1 MDSSPKTTKPS
12 SFSKVE
18 TNEIVQPGDLNI
30 NNTLF
35 GGRLVSWVD
44 KIAAISAFKHSDMS
58 CVTVSI
64 DHLNFK
70 NAVPQGSLVTLRAS
84 VNRVFHTSLEV
95 GVKVTMR
102 QGNWGQGETHVCSA
116 YLTFVSVDSEGNK
129 APAPHVEPQTEEEE
143 RRFQHAG
150 ARRATRQKLQQI
162 YEEMKSSNQ

>member
-1 MDSSPKTTKPS
+1 MKQPKS
-12 SFSKVE
+12 ASFSRVE
-18 TNEIVQPGDLNI
+18 TNEIVQPEDLNI

-70 NAVPQGSLVTLRAS
+70 QLVPQGSLITLRAS

-102 QGNWGQGETHVCSA
+102 RGNWGQGEVHVCSA
-116 YLTFVSVDSEGNK
+116 YLSFVALDENGKKSPPPQILPESVNEN
-129 APAPHVEPQTEEEE
+129 
-143 RRFQHAG
+143 RRYHHARLRRE
-150 ARRATRQKLQQI
+150 ARAKLSRI
-162 YEEMKSSNQ
+162 YEEMKNKTE

>member
-1 MDSSPKTTKPS
+1 MKNKIQNTTSKPV
-12 SFSKVE
+12 SFSHVE
-18 TNEIVQPGDLNI
+18 TNEIVQPEDLNI

-70 NAVPQGSLVTLRAS
+70 KVVPQGSLVTLRAS
-84 VNRVFHTSLEV
+84 VNRVFNTSLEV

-102 QGNWGQGETHVCSA
+102 RGNWGQGESHVCSA
-116 YLTFVSVDSEGNK
+116 YLSFVALNEEGK
-129 APAPHVEPQTEEEE
+129 KTPPPRVLAETEDEK
-143 RRFQHAG
+143 RRFHHAG
-150 ARRATRQKLQQI
+150 LRREVRAKLSQI
-162 YEEMKSSNQ
+162 YREMIL